1 DAIAPDYAL
10 DEPTIRTA
18 LQAPIDGGGQTLGPS
33 SSEDAQLLKIPYEA
47 LQTGDQLAAWA
58 SAQARAGNL
67 QAANQALRA
76 AIAKEP
82 EKKDFLVRLADVLE
96 RQGSPDAAK
105 ALIIEAQQKGGDDLA
120 LLKRDLLKAL
130 YLGSPESFQTALPIA
145 QKLLARPDG
154 ARDPFVHV
162 WTAAAEGQKYYWLSQ
177 NNGAEADKQA
187 ARARALAEAKKVVE
201 LAPDPKSSTRI
212 LLQGMLDPAARG
224 TAAED
229 NDLESFKNDED
240 FKRVI
245 NGPN

>member
-1 DAIAPDYAL
+1 
-10 DEPTIRTA
+10 
-18 LQAPIDGGGQTLGPS
+18 
-33 SSEDAQLLKIPYEA
+33 
-47 LQTGDQLAAWA
+47 
-58 SAQARAGNL
+58 
-67 QAANQALRA
+67 
-76 AIAKEP
+76 
-82 EKKDFLVRLADVLE
+82 VRLADVLE